1 MTRRFLTVS
10 EITAYIRGALES
22 DPALK
27 SVTVTGEI
35 SNYKVYPSGH
45 HYFSLKDADSSIRC
59 VMFRGNSQRL
69 RVRPENGM
77 QVAASGKI
85 MVYPRDGS
93 YQLNCSSIV
102 PTGMGDLYAAF
113 EQLKARLAQEGLFE
127 TSHKKPLP
135 HCPERIAV
143 ITSPAGAAVRDI
155 LRILKARWPASE
167 VFLLP
172 VRVQGIEAPPEIAGA
187 IRYANEW
194 HVADLIITGR
204 GGGSME
210 DLWAFNDER
219 VARAIYQSDIP
230 VISAVGHE
238 PDFTIADFVADLRAA
253 TPSNAAELAV
263 PDQSDIRDLL
273 LERRARLIQSMQLML
288 RQKSS
293 LLQAYADRR
302 ALTDPSG
309 YFSLKR
315 MDLDHAQRDLV
326 SAAED
331 VVQTHRNQLARQA
344 AKLDALSPMKV
355 LSRGYAV
362 AFQHSGKAIRSVS
375 DAEPGDK
382 IRIML
387 NDGLMGCTVDTKEK
401 HHG

>member
-69 RVRPENGM
+69 RFRPENGM

>member
-69 RVRPENGM
+69 RFPPENGM

-102 PTGMGDLYAAF
+102 PTGMGDLYATF

-273 LERRARLIQSMQLML
+273 LERRARLTQSMQLML

-331 VVQTHRNQLARQA
+331 VVQTHRNQFARQA